1 MDIIEKFRN
10 LRKKKLIIP
19 IIIIIVA
26 FSLFI
31 FLYWKYNILFL
42 TVPLLNTILRFM
54 CVCLSVI
61 GWWFLF
67 IWMLPNKVISRVEK
81 NIRKTVSTTAQTHS
95 DVGAYIGILERTII
109 FTVSISMFLYGIPM
123 KNIMDRLAY
132 LFLGLFGIK
141 GLYRFQEKEKID
153 WILIGTMLSL
163 LLGLINTLIFLTILP
178 GFLK

>member
-1 MDIIEKFRN
+1 
-10 LRKKKLIIP
+10 
-19 IIIIIVA
+19 
-26 FSLFI
+26 
-31 FLYWKYNILFL
+31 
-42 TVPLLNTILRFM
+42 
-54 CVCLSVI
+54 
-61 GWWFLF
+61 
-67 IWMLPNKVISRVEK
+67 MLPNKVISRVEK
-81 NIRKTVSTTAQTHS
+81 NIRKTVSTTDQTHS

-123 KNIMDRLAY
+123 KDIMDRLAY